1 MYRKIYVSTQRSTC
15 ALSKKKK
22 TTLFILKHCVKDI
35 LLIKFDNSQMLGV
48 ER

>member
-1 MYRKIYVSTQRSTC
+1 MLVHKEVLVHFQ
-15 ALSKKKK
+15 KKK